1 MFVGGGWFLVRIPL
15 PSECQTQGG
24 DDHDGSPACVRDM
37 EGLPV
42 DLDLPAVE
50 STT

>member
-1 MFVGGGWFLVRIPL
+1 MFVGGRLGENLPL

-42 DLDLPAVE
+42 DLALPAVE